1 MFNRIAIV
9 GLGLMG
15 GSLGLAIKQKGLA
28 KVVAGFARRAETRE
42 LALELGIVDQ
52 VFERPEDAVQAAD
65 LAVFCTSVS
74 SIPELIGACRTRL
87 AADGVMTD
95 VGSCKA
101 EIVKRVEALFPRG
114 RVPFIGSHPIAGSER
129 QGIEA
134 ASATLY
140 QNALVALTPTRRTA
154 PAARLQVTRLW
165 QGLDARVQAL
175 SPQAHDHLLAKTSHV
190 PHLVAALLAT
200 CVGRTQP
207 GRVGPFCGAG
217 FFDTTRIAEGDPQLW
232 RDIIR
237 ANQPA
242 IYNELK
248 AFSRETEY
256 LLNILSGIAGSAS
269 GGKSGDLEM
278 LAKFL
283 QTSRERRRAL
293 TRGQGT
299 AT

>member
-1 MFNRIAIV
+1 MFNRVAII

-15 GSLGLAIKQKGLA
+15 GSLGLAIKQKSLA
-28 KVVAGFARRAETRE
+28 RAVVGFARRAETRE
-42 LALELGIVDQ
+42 LALELEIVDQ

-65 LAVFCTSVS
+65 LVVFCTSVS
-74 SIPELIGACRTRL
+74 SIPELIGICRGQL

-114 RVPFIGSHPIAGSER
+114 AVPFIGSHPIAGSER
-129 QGIEA
+129 QGLEA

-140 QNALVALTPTRRTA
+140 QHTLVALTPTRRTA
-154 PAARLQVTRLW
+154 PAAQAQVTRLW

-190 PHLVAALLAT
+190 PHLVAALLAA
-200 CVGRTQP
+200 CVGRAQP
-207 GRVGPFCGAG
+207 GRVGPFCGTG

-232 RDIIR
+232 RDIVM

-242 IYNELK
+242 IYKELK
-248 AFSRETEY
+248 AFSKETDC
-256 LLNILSGIAGSAS
+256 LLNIL
-269 GGKSGDLEM
+269 KSGDPEM

-293 TRGQGT
+293 TRSQGIVL
-299 AT
+299 

>member
-1 MFNRIAIV
+1 MFNRVAII

-28 KVVAGFARRAETRE
+28 QVVAGFARRAETRE

-74 SIPELIGACRTRL
+74 SIPELIGACRDRL
-87 AADGVMTD
+87 SADGVMTD

-101 EIVKRVEALFPRG
+101 EIVRRVEALFPRG
-114 RVPFIGSHPIAGSER
+114 KVPFIGSHPIAGSER
-129 QGIEA
+129 QGVEA

-154 PAARLQVTRLW
+154 PAARAQVMRLW
-165 QGLDARVQAL
+165 QGLDARVQAI
-175 SPQAHDHLLAKTSHV
+175 SPQAHDSLLAKTSHV
-190 PHLVAALLAT
+190 PHLVAALLAA
-200 CVGRTQP
+200 CVGRTQS

-248 AFSRETEY
+248 VFSGEADR
-256 LLNILSGIAGSAS
+256 LLNIL
-269 GGKSGDLEM
+269 KSGDLDM
-278 LAKFL
+278 LDQFL

-293 TRGQGT
+293 TRGQG
-299 AT
+299 AAS

>member
-1 MFNRIAIV
+1 MRNLNQVVRAKSGIEAASSIETAKEREVMFKRVAII

-28 KVVAGFARRAETRE
+28 QVVAGFARRAETRE

-52 VFERPEDAVQAAD
+52 VFERPEDAAQAAD

-101 EIVKRVEALFPRG
+101 EIVKRGEALFPRG
-114 RVPFIGSHPIAGSER
+114 PVPFIGSHPIAGSER

-154 PAARLQVTRLW
+154 PAAR
-165 QGLDARVQAL
+165 ARV
-175 SPQAHDHLLAKTSHV
+175 
-190 PHLVAALLAT
+190 
-200 CVGRTQP
+200 
-207 GRVGPFCGAG
+207 
-217 FFDTTRIAEGDPQLW
+217 
-232 RDIIR
+232 
-237 ANQPA
+237 
-242 IYNELK
+242 
-248 AFSRETEY
+248 
-256 LLNILSGIAGSAS
+256 
-269 GGKSGDLEM
+269 
-278 LAKFL
+278 
-283 QTSRERRRAL
+283 
-293 TRGQGT
+293 
-299 AT
+299 

>member
-1 MFNRIAIV
+1 MFNRIAII

-15 GSLGLAIKQKGLA
+15 GSLGLAIKKKGLA

-42 LALELGIVDQ
+42 LALELEIVDQ
-52 VFERPEDAVQAAD
+52 VFERPEDAVQDAD

-74 SIPELIGACRTRL
+74 SIPELIRACRTRL

-101 EIVKRVEALFPRG
+101 EIVQRVEALFPRG
-114 RVPFIGSHPIAGSER
+114 KVPFIGSHPIAGSER

-154 PAARLQVTRLW
+154 PAARAQIVRLW

-175 SPQAHDHLLAKTSHV
+175 SPQAHDRLLAKTSHV

-207 GRVGPFCGAG
+207 SRVGPFCGAG
-217 FFDTTRIAEGDPQLW
+217 FFDTTRIAEGEPQLW

-237 ANQPA
+237 ANEAA
-242 IYNELK
+242 IRQELQ
-248 AFSRETEY
+248 AFSRETDH
-256 LLNILSGIAGSAS
+256 LLNILSCPGRSVS

-278 LAKFL
+278 LDQFL

-293 TRGQGT
+293 TRGQGI
-299 AT
+299 AS

>member
-1 MFNRIAIV
+1 MFNRVAII

-28 KVVAGFARRAETRE
+28 QVVVGFARRAETRE
-42 LALELGIVDQ
+42 LALELEIVDQ

-74 SIPELIGACRTRL
+74 SIPELIGACHTRL

-114 RVPFIGSHPIAGSER
+114 KVPFIGSHPIAGSER

-154 PAARLQVTRLW
+154 PAARTQVMRLW

-190 PHLVAALLAT
+190 PHLVAALLAA

-207 GRVGPFCGAG
+207 GWVGPFCGTG

-242 IYNELK
+242 IHNELK
-248 AFSRETEY
+248 AFSREANH
-256 LLNILSGIAGSAS
+256 LLNILSCPGRSAS
-269 GGKSGDLEM
+269 GGKSDDLEM
-278 LAKFL
+278 LEKFL
-283 QTSRERRRAL
+283 KTSRDRRRAL

-299 AT
+299 AS

>member
-1 MFNRIAIV
+1 MFNRVAII

-15 GSLGLAIKQKGLA
+15 GSLGLAIKRKGLA
-28 KVVAGFARRAETRE
+28 QVVAGFARRTETRE

-52 VFERPEDAVQAAD
+52 VFEHPGDAVQAAD

-74 SIPELIGACRTRL
+74 SIPELIGTCRNRL
-87 AADGVMTD
+87 AAEGVMTD

-101 EIVKRVEALFPRG
+101 EIVNRVEAFFPRG
-114 RVPFIGSHPIAGSER
+114 KVPFIGSHPIAGSER

-140 QNALVALTPTRRTA
+140 QDALVALTPTRRTA
-154 PAARLQVTRLW
+154 PAARAQIMRLW
-165 QGLDARVQAL
+165 QGLDARVQTL
-175 SPQAHDHLLAKTSHV
+175 SPQAHDRLLAKTSHV
-190 PHLVAALLAT
+190 PHLVAALLAA

-207 GRVGPFCGAG
+207 GRVGQFCGAG

-232 RDIIR
+232 RDIVR

-242 IYNELK
+242 IQNELK
-248 AFSRETEY
+248 AFSSEAEH
-256 LLNILSGIAGSAS
+256 LLNIF
-269 GGKSGDLEM
+269 KSGDLEM

-283 QTSRERRRAL
+283 QTSRDRRRAL

-299 AT
+299 AS

>member
-1 MFNRIAIV
+1 MFKRVAII

-28 KVVAGFARRAETRE
+28 RVVLGFARRAETRE

-52 VFERPEDAVQAAD
+52 AFERPEDAVQAAD
-65 LAVFCTSVS
+65 LAIFCTSVS
-74 SIPELIGACRTRL
+74 SIPELIAACRPRL
-87 AADGVMTD
+87 GTSSVMTD

-114 RVPFIGSHPIAGSER
+114 KVPFIGSHPIAGSEQ

-140 QNALVALTPTRRTA
+140 QNAFVAMTPTRRTA
-154 PAARLQVTRLW
+154 PEARAQVMRLW
-165 QGLDARVQAL
+165 QGLAARVQVI
-175 SPQAHDHLLAKTSHV
+175 SPETHDRLLAKTSHV

-200 CVGRTQP
+200 CVGQAQP

-242 IYNELK
+242 IHTELK
-248 AFSRETEY
+248 AFSRETDH
-256 LLNILSGIAGSAS
+256 LLNIL
-269 GGKSGDLEM
+269 KSGDLEM
-278 LAKFL
+278 LDKFL

-299 AT
+299 AS

>member
-1 MFNRIAIV
+1 MFNRVAII

-42 LALELGIVDQ
+42 LALELEIVDQ
-52 VFERPEDAVQAAD
+52 VFERPEDAVQNAD

-74 SIPELIGACRTRL
+74 SIPELIGTCRTRL
-87 AADGVMTD
+87 AADGVITD
-95 VGSCKA
+95 VGSCKE
-101 EIVKRVEALFPRG
+101 EIVQRVEALFPRG
-114 RVPFIGSHPIAGSER
+114 RVPFIGSHPIAGSEQ

-140 QNALVALTPTRRTA
+140 QDALVALTPTRRTA
-154 PAARLQVTRLW
+154 PAARAQVTCLW
-165 QGLDARVQAL
+165 QGLNARVQAL

-190 PHLVAALLAT
+190 PHLVVALLAT

-207 GRVGPFCGAG
+207 RRIGPFCGAG

-242 IYNELK
+242 VYNELK
-248 AFSRETEY
+248 AFSREADH
-256 LLNILSGIAGSAS
+256 LLNIF
-269 GGKSGDLEM
+269 KSGDLEM

-299 AT
+299 AS

>member
-1 MFNRIAIV
+1 MFNRVAII

-15 GSLGLAIKQKGLA
+15 GSLGLAIKLKGLA
-28 KVVAGFARRAETRE
+28 RVVAGFARRAETRE

-52 VFERPEDAVQAAD
+52 VFERPEDAVQAAN

-87 AADGVMTD
+87 AADGVITD

-114 RVPFIGSHPIAGSER
+114 PVPFIGSHPIAGSER
-129 QGIEA
+129 QGIEGV
-134 ASATLY
+134 SAMLY
-140 QNALVALTPTRRTA
+140 QDALVALTPTRRTA
-154 PAARLQVTRLW
+154 SAARVQVMRLW
-165 QGLDARVQAL
+165 QGLDARVQAI
-175 SPQAHDHLLAKTSHV
+175 SPEAHDRLLAKTSHV
-190 PHLVAALLAT
+190 PHLVAALLAA

-242 IYNELK
+242 IHNELK
-248 AFSRETEY
+248 AFSREAEH
-256 LLNILSGIAGSAS
+256 LSNIL
-269 GGKSGDLEM
+269 KSGDLDM
-278 LAKFL
+278 LDKFL

-299 AT
+299 AL

>member
-1 MFNRIAIV
+1 MMFNRVAIV

-15 GSLGLAIKQKGLA
+15 GSLGLAIKRKGLA
-28 KVVAGFARRAETRE
+28 RVVAGFARRAETRE

-52 VFERPEDAVQAAD
+52 VFERPEDAAQDAD
-65 LAVFCTSVS
+65 LAIFCTSVS
-74 SIPELIGACRTRL
+74 SIPELIGACRRRL

-101 EIVKRVEALFPRG
+101 EIVRRVEGLFPRAPA
-114 RVPFIGSHPIAGSER
+114 PFIGSHPIAGSER

-140 QNALVALTPTRRTA
+140 QNVLVALTPTRRTA
-154 PAARLQVTRLW
+154 PEARAQVTRLW
-165 QGLDARVQAL
+165 QGLDARVQEL
-175 SPQAHDHLLAKTSHV
+175 SPRAHDNLMAKTSHV
-190 PHLVAALLAT
+190 PHLVAALLAA
-200 CVGRTQP
+200 CVGRAQP
-207 GRVGPFCGAG
+207 GRVGLFCGAG

-248 AFSRETEY
+248 AFSGEADR
-256 LLNILSGIAGSAS
+256 LLNIF
-269 GGKSGDLEM
+269 KSGDLEM

-293 TRGQGT
+293 TRAHGT
-299 AT
+299 AS

>member
-1 MFNRIAIV
+1 MFNRIAII

-28 KVVAGFARRAETRE
+28 RVVAGFARRVETRE
-42 LALELGIVDQ
+42 LALELEIVDQ
-52 VFERPEDAVQAAD
+52 VFEHPEDAVQDAD

-101 EIVKRVEALFPRG
+101 EIVQRVEALFSHG
-114 RVPFIGSHPIAGSER
+114 KVPFIGSHPIAGSER

-154 PAARLQVTRLW
+154 PAAREQVIRLW
-165 QGLDARVQAL
+165 QGIGARVQAL
-175 SPQAHDHLLAKTSHV
+175 SPQAHDRLLAKTSHL

-200 CVGRTQP
+200 CVGQTQP
-207 GRVGPFCGAG
+207 RRVGPFCGAG

-237 ANQPA
+237 ANEAA
-242 IYNELK
+242 IRHELQ
-248 AFSRETEY
+248 AFSKEADH
-256 LLNILSGIAGSAS
+256 LLNIL
-269 GGKSGDLEM
+269 KSGDLDM
-278 LAKFL
+278 LDQFL

-293 TRGQGT
+293 TRGQG
-299 AT
+299 AAS

>member
-1 MFNRIAIV
+1 MFNRVAII

-28 KVVAGFARRAETRE
+28 QVVAGFARRAETRE
-42 LALELGIVDQ
+42 IALELGIVDQ
-52 VFERPEDAVQAAD
+52 VFERPEDAVQDAD

-74 SIPELIGACRTRL
+74 SIPELIGACRARL
-87 AADGVMTD
+87 AADSVMTD

-114 RVPFIGSHPIAGSER
+114 PVPFIGSHPIAGSDR

-134 ASATLY
+134 ASAALY
-140 QNALVALTPTRRTA
+140 QNAFVMLTPTRRTA
-154 PAARLQVTRLW
+154 AAARAQVMRLW
-165 QGLDARVQAL
+165 QGLGARVQAL
-175 SPQAHDHLLAKTSHV
+175 SPQAHDQLLAKTSHV
-190 PHLVAALLAT
+190 PHLVAALLAA

-207 GRVGPFCGAG
+207 GRVGPFCGTG

-237 ANQPA
+237 ANQTA
-242 IYNELK
+242 IHNELK
-248 AFSRETEY
+248 VFAREAER
-256 LLNILSGIAGSAS
+256 LLTIL
-269 GGKSGDLEM
+269 KSGDLDM
-278 LAKFL
+278 LDKFL

-299 AT
+299 AS

>member
-1 MFNRIAIV
+1 MFNRVAII

-15 GSLGLAIKQKGLA
+15 GSLGLAIKLKGLA
-28 KVVAGFARRAETRE
+28 RVVTGFARRAETRE

-52 VFERPEDAVQAAD
+52 VFERPEDAVQAAN

-87 AADGVMTD
+87 AADGVITD

-114 RVPFIGSHPIAGSER
+114 PVPFIGSHPIAGSER
-129 QGIEA
+129 QGIEGV
-134 ASATLY
+134 SAMLY
-140 QNALVALTPTRRTA
+140 QDALVALTPTRRTA
-154 PAARLQVTRLW
+154 SAARVQVMRLW
-165 QGLDARVQAL
+165 QGIDARVQVI
-175 SPQAHDHLLAKTSHV
+175 SPEAHDRLLAKTSHV

-207 GRVGPFCGAG
+207 GRVGPFCGTG
-217 FFDTTRIAEGDPQLW
+217 FFDTTRIAEGEPQLW

-242 IYNELK
+242 IHNELK
-248 AFSRETEY
+248 VFSREVDH
-256 LLNILSGIAGSAS
+256 LLSIL
-269 GGKSGDLEM
+269 KNDDLEM

-299 AT
+299 AS